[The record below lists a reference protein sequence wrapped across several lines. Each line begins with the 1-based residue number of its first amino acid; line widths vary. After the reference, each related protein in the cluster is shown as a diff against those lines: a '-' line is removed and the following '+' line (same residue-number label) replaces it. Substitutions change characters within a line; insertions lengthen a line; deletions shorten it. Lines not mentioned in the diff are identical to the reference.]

1 MGEASLSSV
10 SDYCHWKNSTG
21 NTIVRC
27 FRHAE
32 EREGGRAI
40 GERRYKEE
48 NNERE
53 GETREKEERDG
64 STN

>member
-32 EREGGRAI
+32 EREGEGDRREKIQRGKQRARKRD
-40 GERRYKEE
+40 G
-48 NNERE
+48 
-53 GETREKEERDG
+53 EKEERDG